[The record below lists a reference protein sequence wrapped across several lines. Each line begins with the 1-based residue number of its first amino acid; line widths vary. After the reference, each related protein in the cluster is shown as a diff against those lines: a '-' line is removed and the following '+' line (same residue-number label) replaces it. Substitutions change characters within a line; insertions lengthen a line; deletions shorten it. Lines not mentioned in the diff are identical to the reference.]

1 MNKRD
6 VLEVAVK
13 MLGLYCLL
21 SFISSIGVV
30 GVAVSSPNPKI
41 VENKSVYVGFTCLVA
56 VLYLV
61 FTILLLGRGRWI
73 AERLI
78 KDSIAD
84 RPGERSVL
92 PPHARLDFWVRILG
106 LYFFWSVVGRL
117 VTNMAEAGFTTVRSI
132 FWWSRVVGN
141 GVELCLALVF
151 VLRNDY
157 VASLVERL
165 SLRVGGK
172 SPS

>member
-41 VENKSVYVGFTCLVA
+41 VENKPVYVGFTCLVTF
-56 VLYLV
+56 LYLV

-78 KDSIAD
+78 QDSITD
-84 RPGERSVL
+84 RPEERSAL

-106 LYFFWSVVGRL
+106 LYFFLFFVGRL
-117 VTNMAEAGFTTVRSI
+117 VTIIAEAGFTAVRGI
-132 FWWSRVVGN
+132 FWWSRIVGN

-157 VASLVERL
+157 VASLVEKL
-165 SLRVGGK
+165 SPRVGGT